1 MSILENVKTYFTKKK
16 NNEETVN
23 APEGVCP
30 NCWGSQN
37 WDNNYYEVIKGE
49 KDNEKTYNS
58 FIKDVVVK
66 LDKITLKGN
75 SYTCTTCKLDY
86 KK

>member
-1 MSILENVKTYFTKKK
+1 MSILENVKTYFTKKQH
-16 NNEETVN
+16 NEETGDT
-23 APEGVCP
+23 PKGVCP
-30 NCWGSQN
+30 NCWGSQD
-37 WDNNYYEVIKGE
+37 WDNNYYEIVKGE
-49 KDNEKTYNS
+49 DDKTYNS